1 MHQHLVDLSHLA
13 CSSYDELVKHRSGYE
28 QAYLLECR
36 KLQQNVAEYNA
47 LALALD
53 HKRLE
58 QENSYYQQQLLPH
71 YHHLFCRQE
80 QETQEA
86 RKQAGSFEAR
96 SRELEKKSIE
106 QAEEHKRTTDAAI
119 ELLRTQGEKVEE
131 LESRIEELST
141 LNQAPSARLQ
151 SPNTRKRQRP
161 SKPGGESSVQ
171 AGEPARRSQ
180 RCKQSKLV

>member
-47 LALALD
+47 LALD

-71 YHHLFCRQE
+71 YHHLFYRQE

-86 RKQAGSFEAR
+86 RKQTGSSEAR

-106 QAEEHKRTTDAAI
+106 QALTITPAFEYSQVAKR
-119 ELLRTQGEKVEE
+119 G
-131 LESRIEELST
+131 LESVPLGVHQWTKFRPKTKDRCDIS
-141 LNQAPSARLQ
+141 
-151 SPNTRKRQRP
+151 QRP
-161 SKPGGESSVQ
+161 TMHPRG
-171 AGEPARRSQ
+171 
-180 RCKQSKLV
+180 

>member
-28 QAYLLECR
+28 QAYVLECR
-36 KLQQNVAEYNA
+36 KLQQNVAEYN
-47 LALALD
+47 ALALD

-71 YHHLFCRQE
+71 YHHLFYRQE

-86 RKQAGSFEAR
+86 RKQAGSSEAR

-151 SPNTRKRQRP
+151 SPNTRKRQRS

>member
-96 SRELEKKSIE
+96 SRELE
-106 QAEEHKRTTDAAI
+106 
-119 ELLRTQGEKVEE
+119 
-131 LESRIEELST
+131 SRIEELST